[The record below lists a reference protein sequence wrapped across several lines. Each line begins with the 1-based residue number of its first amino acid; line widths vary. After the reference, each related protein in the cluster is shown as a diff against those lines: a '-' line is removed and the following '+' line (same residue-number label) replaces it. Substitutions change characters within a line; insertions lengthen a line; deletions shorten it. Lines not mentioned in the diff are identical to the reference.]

1 MLQSASSLFGAGA
14 SGFGFGTA
22 ARRSLLRSYSSRIA
36 RARCAVLVRR
46 ARDVRCQ
53 LLHRYTKRLGC
64 TPSPRGQTVAARRA
78 QTQRHHE

>member
-14 SGFGFGTA
+14 SGCGFGTA
-22 ARRSLLRSYSSRIA
+22 TRRSLLRSYSSRIA

-53 LLHRYTKRLGC
+53 LLHRYTK
-64 TPSPRGQTVAARRA
+64 S
-78 QTQRHHE
+78 